1 MTTPLT
7 QRSARRMLRRSRSVW
22 AAAAVLVAAV
32 ATAFVVFETVRFA
45 LGLRAWVAGPRAI
58 LDTVAGGTSAGL
70 VVGAVALAFALLCL
84 WGAVSPGRAGR
95 RLAADERAPIVVD
108 DAVLAGSLSRSAART
123 AGVAPDQVRTHVAR
137 RRADIEVTP
146 SSGFPVAADQ
156 IVRAGSA
163 GIASLELTPR
173 VHTRARVSGQGA
185 LS

>member
-32 ATAFVVFETVRFA
+32 ATGFVVFETVRFA
-45 LGLRAWVAGPRAI
+45 LGLPAWVAGPRTI
-58 LDTVAGGTSAGL
+58 IDTVSGGTPVGVAI
-70 VVGAVALAFALLCL
+70 GAVALVFGVVCL

-95 RLAADERAPIVVD
+95 RLSGDERAPLVVD

-146 SSGFPVAADQ
+146 SSGFPVAADE
-156 IVRAGSA
+156 VARAGSA

-173 VHTRARVSGQGA
+173 VRTRARVTGQGA